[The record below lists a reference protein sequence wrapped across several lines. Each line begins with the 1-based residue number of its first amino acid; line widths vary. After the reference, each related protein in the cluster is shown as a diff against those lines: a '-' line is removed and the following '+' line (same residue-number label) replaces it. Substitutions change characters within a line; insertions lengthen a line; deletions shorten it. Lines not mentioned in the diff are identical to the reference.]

1 MTTDDIVYPS
11 DDQLSDAAVD
21 TSIPIDVLI
30 RDTVRLVEIRNL
42 LTRDFFASDSVLAG
56 SMALRGFGSPRFTIA
71 DVDFSTSTEKATP
84 DSSLVDLFRY
94 QDDLL
99 DIIPEGAHPNDERST
114 LMKVQPIRFDPAFS
128 VVPLTPDQ
136 LRFHAD
142 VSFRGLVRP
151 GVEIPLVHEHLPG
164 LRLGGEVLIVWVM
177 DPAETM
183 AEKILGWCAHGS
195 VKHYVDVAWIA
206 TASDMPEFSF
216 SINYHELRD
225 TLGDKLD
232 AMRDIQAGIYASLP
246 SVDAVVGVL
255 GKPPALDQ
263 SQWGR
268 LAFLKGREPSQK
280 AVIEAVKQVA
290 ARMRRA
296 QPR

>member
-1 MTTDDIVYPS
+1 MSDDIVYPS
-11 DDQLSDAAVD
+11 DDQLSDAADATGV
-21 TSIPIDVLI
+21 PIDVLI
-30 RDTVRLVEIRNL
+30 RDTVRLVEIHNL
-42 LTRDFFASDSVLAG
+42 RAQGFFARDSVLAG
-56 SMALRGFGSPRFTIA
+56 SMALRGFGSPRFTITDA
-71 DVDFSTSTEKATP
+71 DFSTSTEKATP
-84 DSSLVDLFRY
+84 DSSLADLFRY

-99 DIIPEGAHPNDERST
+99 DIIPEGAHPNDARST
-114 LMKVQPIRFDPAFS
+114 LVKVQPIRYDPAFS
-128 VVPLTPDQ
+128 LVPLTPEQ

-142 VSFRGLVRP
+142 VSFRGLVKP

-164 LRLGGEVLIVWVM
+164 LWLGEEALTVWVM

-206 TASDMPEFSF
+206 TASDMPEFTF
-216 SINYHELRD
+216 TINYRELRN

-232 AMRDIQAGIYASLP
+232 VMREIQPGIYAHLP
-246 SVDAVVGVL
+246 SVDAVVGEL
-255 GKPPALDQ
+255 GKPPILDQ

-268 LAFLKGREPSQK
+268 LAFLKGREPSQE
-280 AVIEAVKQVA
+280 AVIEAAKQVA
-290 ARMRRA
+290 ERLRRA

>member
-1 MTTDDIVYPS
+1 MSDEIVYPS
-11 DDQLSDAAVD
+11 DDQLSAAAI
-21 TSIPIDVLI
+21 TTGIPIDVLI

-42 LTRDFFASDSVLAG
+42 QARGFLAADSVLAG
-56 SMALRGFGSPRFTIA
+56 SMGLRGFGSPRFTITDA
-71 DVDFSTSTEKATP
+71 DFSTSTEKARP
-84 DSSLVDLFRY
+84 DESLADLFRY

-99 DIIPEGAHPNDERST
+99 DIIPEGAHPSDARST

-128 VVPLTPDQ
+128 AVSLTSEQ

-142 VSFRGLVRP
+142 VSFRGLVKP

-164 LRLGGEVLIVWVM
+164 LRLAEEPLMVWAM

-206 TASDMPEFSF
+206 TAADQPGPSF
-216 SINYHELRD
+216 SIDYRELRG

-232 AMRDIQAGIYASLP
+232 AMRAIQPDAYADLR

-255 GKPPALDQ
+255 GQVPDLDRF
-263 SQWGR
+263 QWNR
-268 LAFLKGREPSQK
+268 LAFLKGRAPGREDVID
-280 AVIEAVKQVA
+280 AVRAVAV
-290 ARMRRA
+290 RLRRA

>member
-1 MTTDDIVYPS
+1 MSDDIAYPS
-11 DDQLSDAAVD
+11 DDQLSDAAAD
-21 TSIPIDVLI
+21 TGIPIDVLI

-42 LTRDFFASDSVLAG
+42 LARGFFASDSVLAG

-71 DVDFSTSTEKATP
+71 DADFSTSTEKATP
-84 DSSLVDLFRY
+84 DSSLADLFRY
-94 QDDLL
+94 QDTWL
-99 DIIPEGAHPNDERST
+99 DIVPEGAYPNDERAT

-128 VVPLTPDQ
+128 AVQLTPGQ

-142 VSFRGLVRP
+142 VSFRGLVKP
-151 GVEIPLVHEHLPG
+151 GIELPLVHEHLPG
-164 LRLGGEVLIVWVM
+164 LRLGDESLAVWVM

-216 SINYHELRD
+216 SINYQELRN

-232 AMRDIQAGIYASLP
+232 LMRQLQPGIYADLP

-255 GKPPALDQ
+255 GKPPILDQ

-268 LAFLKGREPSQK
+268 LAFLKGREPSQV
-280 AVIEAVKQVA
+280 AVIEAVSQVT
-290 ARMRRA
+290 RRLRRT
-296 QPR
+296 QLR

>member
-1 MTTDDIVYPS
+1 MSDDIAYPS
-11 DDQLSDAAVD
+11 DDQLSDAAED
-21 TSIPIDVLI
+21 TGIPIDVLI

-42 LTRDFFASDSVLAG
+42 LARDFFAADSVLAG

-71 DVDFSTSTEKATP
+71 DADFSTSTEKATP
-84 DSSLVDLFRY
+84 DSSLADLFRY
-94 QDDLL
+94 QDRLL
-99 DIIPEGAHPNDERST
+99 DIIPEGAYPNDERST

-128 VVPLTPDQ
+128 VVALTPEQ
-136 LRFHAD
+136 MRFHAD
-142 VSFRGLVRP
+142 VSFRGLVKP
-151 GVEIPLVHEHLPG
+151 GVEMPLVHEHLPG
-164 LRLGGEVLIVWVM
+164 LRLGDESLTVWVM

-216 SINYHELRD
+216 SINYQELRN

-232 AMRDIQAGIYASLP
+232 LMRQIQTHMYAGLP
-246 SVDAVVGVL
+246 SVDAVVGEL
-255 GKPPALDQ
+255 GKPPTLDQ

-268 LAFLKGREPSQK
+268 LAFLKGQEPSQR
-280 AVIEAVKQVA
+280 AVIEAVGQVTQ
-290 ARMRRA
+290 RLRRA
-296 QPR
+296 QLR

>member
-1 MTTDDIVYPS
+1 MSDDIEYPA
-11 DDQLSDAAVD
+11 DDQLSDAAQE
-21 TSIPIDVLI
+21 TGIPIDVLI

-42 LTRDFFASDSVLAG
+42 LTRGFFAPDSVLAG
-56 SMALRGFGSPRFTIA
+56 SMALRGFGSPRFTITDA
-71 DVDFSTSTEKATP
+71 DFSTSTERATP
-84 DSSLVDLFRY
+84 DASLADLFRY
-94 QDDLL
+94 QDELL

-128 VVPLTPDQ
+128 AVPLTPEQ

-142 VSFRGLVRP
+142 VSFRGLVKP
-151 GVEIPLVHEHLPG
+151 GLEVPLVHGHLPG
-164 LRLGGEVLIVWVM
+164 LRLGEESLAVWVM

-183 AEKILGWCAHGS
+183 AEKILGWCAHSS

-216 SINYHELRD
+216 SINYEELRD
-225 TLGDKLD
+225 VLGDKLD
-232 AMRDIQAGIYASLP
+232 LMRHIQPGNYAGLP
-246 SVDAVVGVL
+246 SVDAVVGEL
-255 GKPPALDQ
+255 GRPPALDQ

-268 LAFLKGREPSQK
+268 LAFLKGRAPSQK
-280 AVIEAVKQVA
+280 AVIEAVGLVT
-290 ARMRRA
+290 RRLRRA

>member
-1 MTTDDIVYPS
+1 MSDDIIYPS
-11 DDQLSDAAVD
+11 DDQLSDAAD
-21 TSIPIDVLI
+21 RTGIPIDVLI
-30 RDTVRLVEIRNL
+30 RDTVRLVEICNL
-42 LTRDFFASDSVLAG
+42 LARGFFASDSVLAG

-71 DVDFSTSTEKATP
+71 DVDFSTSTERATP
-84 DSSLVDLFRY
+84 DASLVDLFRY

-142 VSFRGLVRP
+142 VSFRGLVKA
-151 GVEIPLVHEHLPG
+151 GVEVPLVHEHLPG
-164 LRLGGEVLIVWVM
+164 LRLGDEALTVWVM

-216 SINYHELRD
+216 RINYQELRD
-225 TLGDKLD
+225 TLGDKLEV
-232 AMRDIQAGIYASLP
+232 MRDLQARIYADLP
-246 SVDAVVGVL
+246 SVDAVVGEL
-255 GKPPALDQ
+255 GRPPTLDQ

-268 LAFLKGREPSQK
+268 LAFLKGQEPSQE
-280 AVIEAVKQVA
+280 AVIEAVSQVA
-290 ARMRRA
+290 RRLRRA